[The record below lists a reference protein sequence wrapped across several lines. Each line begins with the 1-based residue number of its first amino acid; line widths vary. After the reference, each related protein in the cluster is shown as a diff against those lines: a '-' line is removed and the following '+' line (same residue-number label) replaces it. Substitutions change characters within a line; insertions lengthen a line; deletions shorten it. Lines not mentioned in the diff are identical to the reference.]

1 MVQTMEQ
8 GGLKYNIFDNNRVV
22 SKVAG
27 ISFDNRQKVAK
38 TLVVDDLLLL
48 IPTPHPKHA
57 KGIKVFA
64 RKTEYGGESIG
75 WLPRTLADKVCGQ
88 INEFRGEDHVTAK
101 VLEVTGGYA
110 EGISIGITI
119 GFVIPSKEEGNVQP

>member
-8 GGLKYNIFDNNRVV
+8 GGLKYAIFGDNRVV
-22 SKVAG
+22 SRVAG
-27 ISFDNRQKVAK
+27 ISFEGRQDHARLLKK
-38 TLVVDDLLLL
+38 GDLLLL

-57 KGIKVFA
+57 KGIKVFV
-64 RKTEYGGESIG
+64 RKTEYGGKSIG

-88 INEFRGEDHVTAK
+88 INEFRGKDHVTAE
-101 VLEVTGGYA
+101 VLEVNGGYA
-110 EGISIGITI
+110 EGISIGITL